1 MRTMKKVIA
10 LSLVLAMALSMM
22 ATAAFKDQEA
32 INEDLAGDISLMVA
46 LNVFSEQG
54 TGAGYFEPNRELTRE
69 EVAKLV
75 YVLKNKGVDN
85 GATSWTGMN
94 IFKDIESGR
103 WSEGYINY
111 AASVGMM
118 AGTGEGYFNPTAK
131 MSAVEVA
138 KLLLVLN
145 GYKADV
151 QGYLGTNWDINIIRD
166 AEAAGIF
173 ANYELPVRGSVTREW
188 VARLMNNGIAV
199 TKVKYEDGQAQEMYN
214 QNNEPQTFANQ
225 DLGLKETTGILIATA
240 NAKLAANGGTVA
252 NGGKANC
259 VLDPD
264 NGNNI
269 NFEYDAPLSLLGQRV
284 TVLSKGDLDTDVKV
298 YGVTTHKNNIVT
310 TTTVDAV
317 DYDDEDFDVNFKLY
331 VDYEEVA
338 KFTQTDGKVD
348 DKAFFGEN
356 DGRTITLVDY
366 DDDDD
371 YDAGFVNSVE
381 YGQVDYTNP
390 SRHIIRIP
398 NTSLANVSTESA
410 YDKITFVD
418 SVAKDDVVKLTKDY
432 STGKELTIVQKVD
445 VVAGA
450 VTKVTSNGVAT
461 IDGSEYELSVNA
473 ITGTEIKVDK
483 TAKNYYVD
491 GKYVVY
497 SDVISTETPSQT
509 NMAYVI
515 ATAKVADEWN
525 SGEHIYK
532 VDILKNDGTREVLE
546 YKFDKSESITGNTDT
561 QWAAVAGLK
570 NHVVEYVMSSGKVYF
585 ENIDKTDDAINV
597 VDNATG
603 YEFKK
608 STGKLE
614 GTGKTTLLTND
625 DTYFFVV
632 DTADDSYAVLTVSEL
647 TGNANAAA
655 AEMVYSASGLPYVK
669 YGVLVDNFTS
679 DSSTGY
685 GIAARSQ
692 ATTIVDDE
700 EITELVITKMDG
712 TEVTVTTDN
721 KTGFDKDVLGKFVSY
736 EIGTDGHATV
746 TEKDP
751 SDWYAEKGTT
761 DKYNNYVL
769 GALTHAEGNSVMI
782 AANGTIANAKYFAL
796 ADDAKIYYVDAYKSS
811 GNNRVIVSEGDGLV
825 TSIENDG
832 GTTAQKSVYYR
843 LNEDL
848 EISHIIVEI
857 HGETIWTNNEIQD
870 VQ

>member
-54 TGAGYFEPNRELTRE
+54 TGTGYFEPNRELTRE
-69 EVAKLV
+69 EVAKLI

-151 QGYLGTNWDINIIRD
+151 QGYLGTNWDVNIIRD

-199 TKVKYEDGQAQEMYN
+199 TKVKYEDGQAVEMYN

-240 NAKLAANGGTVA
+240 NAKLADNGGTVA

-269 NFEYDAPLSLLGQRV
+269 KFEYDAPLSLLGQRV

-497 SDVISTETPSQT
+497 SNAISTEAAEQT
-509 NMAYVI
+509 NIAYVI
-515 ATAKVADEWN
+515 KHGAASTDWA
-525 SGEHIYK
+525 GETVNK
-532 VDILKNDGTREVLE
+532 VDIIKNDGTREVIT
-546 YKFDKSESITGNTDT
+546 YVADKDIPKIGGDGLDKDDPDGIKWAEIEDGN
-561 QWAAVAGLK
+561 L
-570 NHVVEYVMSSGKVYF
+570 VEYVMKSGKVYF
-585 ENIDKTDDAINV
+585 RELNTELTANNVDKKKEFDKSENKFYANDKTYLV
-597 VDNATG
+597 
-603 YEFKK
+603 
-608 STGKLE
+608 
-614 GTGKTTLLTND
+614 ND
-625 DTYFFVV
+625 ETYFFVV
-632 DTADDSYAVLTVSEL
+632 DGDDYAVLKASEIKGDMAAKDGTKFAATSDGLPYLHYAVLT
-647 TGNANAAA
+647 G
-655 AEMVYSASGLPYVK
+655 SASAEESKG
-669 YGVLVDNFTS
+669 TAI
-679 DSSTGY
+679 T
-685 GIAARSQ
+685 AANY
-692 ATTIVDDE
+692 T
-700 EITELVITKMDG
+700 TELNDENEKIYKLVVTELDG
-712 TEVTVTTDN
+712 TEVTLVSDDESMFKGKTNKIVEYTVNDEGLVATLTAKVPTD
-721 KTGFDKDVLGKFVSY
+721 Y
-736 EIGTDGHATV
+736 QRA
-746 TEKDP
+746 
-751 SDWYAEKGTT
+751 
-761 DKYNNYVL
+761 
-769 GALTHAEGNSVMI
+769 ALTVHEGNSVMVI
-782 AANGTIANAKYFAL
+782 DENNNNVVTGTATYKDL
-796 ADDAKIYYVDAYKSS
+796 ADDVKIYYVDAYKSN
-811 GNNRVIVSEGDGLV
+811 GEERIIVSEGDGV
-825 TSIENDG
+825 IVSAQTTEADEYEVSVMYKFNDDDG
-832 GTTAQKSVYYR
+832 
-843 LNEDL
+843 
-848 EISHIIVEI
+848 EISHIIVEVD
-857 HGETIWTNNEIQD
+857 GQAIWNSVTK
-870 VQ
+870 

>member
-32 INEDLAGDISLMVA
+32 INEDLTGDISLMVA

-69 EVAKLV
+69 EVAKLI
-75 YVLKNKGVDN
+75 YVLKNKGNDN

-94 IFKDIESGR
+94 IFKDIEAGR

-151 QGYLGTNWDINIIRD
+151 QGYLGTNWDVNIIRD

-188 VARLMNNGIAV
+188 VARLMNNGIYA
-199 TKVKYEDGQAQEMYN
+199 TKVKYEDGQAVEQYN
-214 QNNEPQTFANQ
+214 ILSKEPVTFATQ
-225 DLGLKETTGILIATA
+225 DLGMKVKTGVLIATA
-240 NAKLAANGGTVA
+240 NAKLGVGAKDSGYCELDTD
-252 NGGKANC
+252 GKYNTA
-259 VLDPD
+259 
-264 NGNNI
+264 
-269 NFEYDAPLSLLGQRV
+269 EYEFKCDIPLNLLGQKV
-284 TVLSKGDLDTDVKV
+284 TVISKGDLTNDASDDIKV
-298 YGVTTHKNNIVT
+298 YGVSTAKDNVVT
-310 TTTVDAV
+310 TTTIDEVKWDSGKKFESDFKLRV
-317 DYDDEDFDVNFKLY
+317 DYVN
-331 VDYEEVA
+331 VE
-338 KFTQTDGKVD
+338 FTG
-348 DKAFFGEN
+348 AEFFGVN

-366 DDDDD
+366 NNNGK
-371 YDAGFVNSVE
+371 YDAGFVKGVE
-381 YGQVDYTNP
+381 YGKVDYANP

-398 NTSLANVSTESA
+398 GTSLANVSTESA
-410 YDKITFVD
+410 YEKITFED
-418 SVAKDDVVKLTKDY
+418 SVAKGDVVKLTKDY
-432 STGKELTIVQKVD
+432 STGENITIVQKVD

-450 VTKVTSNGVAT
+450 VTKLTSDGVAT
-461 IDGSEYELSVNA
+461 IDGSEYKLSDNA
-473 ITGTEIKVDK
+473 IDGTVVKVDK

-491 GKYVVY
+491 GKYVVF

-509 NMAYVI
+509 NIAYVI
-515 ATAKVADEWN
+515 KAAVTKDAWQEDV
-525 SGEHIYK
+525 SK

-546 YKFDKSESITGNTDT
+546 YKEYSEPDDKPEGYLDF
-561 QWAAVAGLK
+561 ADGLK
-570 NHVVEYVMSSGKVYF
+570 EGKLVEYVMSGGKVYF
-585 ENIDKTDDAINV
+585 KDIDSKDKAIKIVPDAS
-597 VDNATG
+597 G

-614 GTGKTTLLTND
+614 GTGKTTLLTNED
-625 DTYFFVV
+625 SYFFVV
-632 DTADDSYAVLTVSEL
+632 GEDSYAVLTASEL
-647 TGNANAAA
+647 KGNTAAAA

-669 YGVLVDNFTS
+669 YGVLVDDFTS

-721 KTGFDKDVLGKFVSY
+721 KTGFDNDVLGKFVSY

-769 GALTHAEGNSVMI
+769 GALTHAEGNAVMI
-782 AANGTIANAKYFAL
+782 ATDGTIANAKYFAL